1 MLFRSP
7 CLTRNMVWSLIQFGY
22 LEDSRVQKAVEWIT
36 NFMRFNDGV
45 EVEKQVSPYN
55 KIDMCWGKHTCFM
68 GIVKTLKGLGSILVE
83 KRSKEVN
90 ETITKAVDFIL
101 IHHVYKQ
108 SHNLNKI
115 SKPGWLKFGFPLM
128 YQTDAL
134 EILIYRSNIFNR
146 YPFWNN
152 KRVSYEI

>member
-1 MLFRSP
+1 MTPQIKEQCEYLLKNSQETQDGGFSQNTAIRTGGGRITEVIP
-7 CLTRNMVWSLIQFGY
+7 CLTGNMVWSLIQFGY

-90 ETITKAVDFIL
+90 
-101 IHHVYKQ
+101 
-108 SHNLNKI
+108 
-115 SKPGWLKFGFPLM
+115 
-128 YQTDAL
+128 
-134 EILIYRSNIFNR
+134 
-146 YPFWNN
+146 
-152 KRVSYEI
+152 